1 MHVFSGFQFLI
12 LILTVCIVVKITMP
26 TLEEFKES
34 RKVAKSKV
42 TRFGNQVSRIIAEGG
57 NTDPISELVSKLKQ
71 AFGDFSDLHDQVV
84 EEDKSSDI
92 CTQDEYYDQ
101 VQTKYTNVLAK
112 ASGIKF
118 GEMSISEESDKFAIA
133 SDEAI
138 RLFSLPK
145 LSWKYSR
152 EVLCQDFKICHAK
165 HVV

>member
-1 MHVFSGFQFLI
+1 M
-12 LILTVCIVVKITMP
+12 
-26 TLEEFKES
+26 
-34 RKVAKSKV
+34 
-42 TRFGNQVSRIIAEGG
+42 
-57 NTDPISELVSKLKQ
+57 
-71 AFGDFSDLHDQVV
+71 HDQVV

-118 GEMSISEESDKFAIA
+118 GEISISEESEKLAIA

-145 LSWKYSR
+145 IELAIFSGGALSY
-152 EVLCQDFKICHAK
+152 HT
-165 HVV
+165 